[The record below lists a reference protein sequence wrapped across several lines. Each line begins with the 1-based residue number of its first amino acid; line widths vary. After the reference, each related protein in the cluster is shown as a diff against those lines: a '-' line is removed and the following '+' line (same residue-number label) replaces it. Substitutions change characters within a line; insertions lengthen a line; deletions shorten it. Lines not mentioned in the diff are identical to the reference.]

1 MKILVIQ
8 LKWYLRAYD
17 LLCGYTATP
26 AIPSVPSS
34 WQEWIDSIN
43 VDMGGLGLCCN

>member
-1 MKILVIQ
+1 MKIAVIQ
-8 LKWYLRAYD
+8 LKRYLRAYD

-34 WQEWIDSIN
+34 
-43 VDMGGLGLCCN
+43 